1 MKRIVG
7 LDYLRIMMVFM
18 VFLFH
23 SWMHLGFQ
31 LGKLTSFISEG
42 AVYMTMFFM
51 LSGYVLG
58 LKYKHLP
65 MDKLSLKNFYVKR
78 IASIF
83 PLYIICVVLYP
94 PIYGSESMFQNVLIM
109 PFELLGIQSFFPGLT
124 PVSHN
129 GGTWFVSCIM
139 FCYLL
144 CPLMLR
150 IVSFLSRKTL
160 LIWGTLIFVLLLLS
174 PWIVYTFQIQDIYS
188 NPYIR
193 SLEFMLGIILAATFA
208 EDISD
213 RLNSL
218 LRSRMSR
225 LLSYLSIVI
234 VVMLLLK
241 MHVPH
246 MTYMSYSAILI
257 PFFCWQL
264 LGHTT
269 VPRKENVIINHLA
282 DISYSFF
289 LLQLFVFKFTV
300 DASQCIG
307 HVDVNIQF
315 ALALII
321 CLVLAS
327 LSHKFVEKPI
337 MSWVKSSM
345 LK

>member
-7 LDYLRIMMVFM
+7 LDCLRIMMVFM

-23 SWMHLGFQ
+23 SWMHLGLQ
-31 LGKLTSFISEG
+31 IGKLTSFISEG

-58 LKYKHLP
+58 LKYKHLT
-65 MDKLSLKNFYVKR
+65 MDKLSLRNFYVKR

-94 PIYGSESMFQNVLIM
+94 PIYGRESLFQNILII
-109 PFELLGIQSFFPGLT
+109 PFELLGVQSFFPGLT

-150 IVSFLSRKTL
+150 IICFLSRKTL
-160 LIWGTLIFVLLLLS
+160 LILGTLIFALLLLS

-193 SLEFMLGIILAATFA
+193 SLEFMLGIILATGFA
-208 EDISD
+208 EDISS
-213 RLNSL
+213 RSNSL

-241 MHVPH
+241 MNVPH

-269 VPRKENVIINHLA
+269 TPRKENVIVKHLA

-289 LLQLFVFKFTV
+289 LLQLFVFEFTV
-300 DASQCIG
+300 DVSQWLG
-307 HVDVNIQF
+307 LVNVNFQF
-315 ALALII
+315 ALALIM

-327 LSHKFVEKPI
+327 LSHKFIEMPI
-337 MSWVKSSM
+337 VSWVKSSM

>member
-7 LDYLRIMMVFM
+7 LDYLRIIMVFM

-23 SWMHLGFQ
+23 SWMHLDFQ

-58 LKYKHLP
+58 LKYKH
-65 MDKLSLKNFYVKR
+65 F
-78 IASIF
+78 
-83 PLYIICVVLYP
+83 
-94 PIYGSESMFQNVLIM
+94 
-109 PFELLGIQSFFPGLT
+109 
-124 PVSHN
+124 
-129 GGTWFVSCIM
+129 
-139 FCYLL
+139 
-144 CPLMLR
+144 
-150 IVSFLSRKTL
+150 
-160 LIWGTLIFVLLLLS
+160 
-174 PWIVYTFQIQDIYS
+174 
-188 NPYIR
+188 
-193 SLEFMLGIILAATFA
+193 
-208 EDISD
+208 
-213 RLNSL
+213 
-218 LRSRMSR
+218 
-225 LLSYLSIVI
+225 YLSIVI

-246 MTYMSYSAILI
+246 MSYMSYSAILI

-307 HVDVNIQF
+307 HIDVNIQF

-327 LSHKFVEKPI
+327 LSHKFIEKPI